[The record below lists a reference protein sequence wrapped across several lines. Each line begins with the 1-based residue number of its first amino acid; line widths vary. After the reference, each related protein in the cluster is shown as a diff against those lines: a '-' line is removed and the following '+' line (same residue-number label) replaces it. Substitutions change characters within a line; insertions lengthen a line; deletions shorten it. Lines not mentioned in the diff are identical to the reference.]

1 MDGLF
6 MNGMHIEVRFPL
18 NANGRFSGFRG
29 GGRGWHHGHR
39 GGGMGGGGL
48 LRAGR
53 MLTSADLQLLL
64 LALLEERPRHG
75 YDLIK
80 SIQEL
85 AGGAYV
91 PSPGMV
97 YPALNYLEEL
107 GQISSQPDGVK
118 KQYRLTASGLATLD
132 ESRARVSLLFDDL
145 KRAGL
150 RLGKARE
157 AYERSEGDSAA
168 MGQSPSVTLEAARR
182 DLKAALFDSLDE
194 SPEEQQRIAEI
205 LQRTIAEIRKNQR

>member
-1 MDGLF
+1 
-6 MNGMHIEVRFPL
+6 MNGRYREESFSL
-18 NANGRFSGFRG
+18 YANGRFSGFRG
-29 GGRGWHHGHR
+29 GGRGWPHGRH

-53 MLTSADLQLLL
+53 MLTSADLQLIL
-64 LALLEERPRHG
+64 LALLEDRPRHG

-97 YPALNYLEEL
+97 YPALSYLEEL
-107 GQISSQPDGVK
+107 GQIESQPDGVK
-118 KQYRLTASGLATLD
+118 KQYRLTASGLAALN
-132 ESRARVSLLFDDL
+132 ESRARVSTLLDVL
-145 KRAGL
+145 KRVGQ

-157 AYERSEGDSAA
+157 AFERSEGDSAA
-168 MGQSPSVTLEAARR
+168 TGQSPSVTLEAARR
-182 DLKAALFDSLDE
+182 DLKAALFDCLDE
-194 SPEEQQRIAEI
+194 SLEEQQRVAEI
-205 LQRTIAEIRKNQR
+205 LQRTIAEIRKR